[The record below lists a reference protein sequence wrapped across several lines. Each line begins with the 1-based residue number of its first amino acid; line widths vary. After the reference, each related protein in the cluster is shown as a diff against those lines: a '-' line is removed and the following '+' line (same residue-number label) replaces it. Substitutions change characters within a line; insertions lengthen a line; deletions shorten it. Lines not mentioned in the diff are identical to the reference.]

1 MASRRPLREGPPSP
15 PPPRRFHAHPPNT
28 QFGASPP
35 RRPLREGDIVNVDV
49 TAFLGGYHGDTNATF
64 YVVRGH
70 ARGEGGVRTPQA
82 SDQPNSSHTHTKP
95 QTARRASPRPTR
107 ASSSRPRAPRWTRP
121 SACAAPAR
129 RLRRLATPSRRAA
142 RGAAHTCMRA
152 CAYARALAH
161 MLVGHGAGCTPPPFT
176 HAARRRRCAHVRR
189 ARAGGPRH
197 RARLP
202 RGARR
207 AAPQARSF
215 SRARACLGRGTAVGP
230 PPRGALIAGKHP
242 RCVRSSPPTCP
253 APFPPAGMGA
263 PAPCSWARPS
273 P

>member
-15 PPPRRFHAHPPNT
+15 PPPALSCTPAQHTIWCLPAT
-28 QFGASPP
+28 QA
-35 RRPLREGDIVNVDV
+35 
-49 TAFLGGYHGDTNATF
+49 
-64 YVVRGH
+64 
-70 ARGEGGVRTPQA
+70 
-82 SDQPNSSHTHTKP
+82 
-95 QTARRASPRPTR
+95 
-107 ASSSRPRAPRWTRP
+107 
-121 SACAAPAR
+121 
-129 RLRRLATPSRRAA
+129 AA
-142 RGAAHTCMRA
+142 RGGHRERGCDGLPRGLPRRHECYFLCGAGACKGGGGSEDAPGLRPTQLLSHAHKTANRAQGEPPPHARELVEATRAALDAAIRVCGPGAPFAAIGDAVQARGARRGTHMHACMRLCPRA
-152 CAYARALAH
+152 RPYAGGPRRRVH
-161 MLVGHGAGCTPPPFT
+161 PPPFT